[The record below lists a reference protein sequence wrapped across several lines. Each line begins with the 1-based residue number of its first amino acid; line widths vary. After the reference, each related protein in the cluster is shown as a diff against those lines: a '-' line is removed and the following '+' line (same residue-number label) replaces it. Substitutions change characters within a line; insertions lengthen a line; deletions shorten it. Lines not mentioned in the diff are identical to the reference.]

1 MKNFTSSVTESALDK
16 SNEIA
21 LTPLEMFAL
30 YMMIYATDTS
40 KEMEKTKHKLET
52 SLKSHI
58 TYILRECKDLGKYYN
73 YDGFNYI
80 NYNEIFKDFSK
91 EEADNLLD
99 IIISEIH
106 FRDKTKKEH
115 KRYV

>member
-16 SNEIA
+16 SNEIT

-30 YMMIYATDTS
+30 YMMIDATDTS
-40 KEMEKTKHKLET
+40 KEMQKTKHKLET

-58 TYILRECKDLGKYYN
+58 TYILRECKDLGEYYH
-73 YDGFNYI
+73 YDSFKPI
-80 NYNEIFKDFSK
+80 DYNEIFKDLPK
-91 EEADNLLD
+91 EDADNLLD

-106 FRDKTKKEH
+106 FRNKTNKEH
-115 KRYV
+115 KRYI